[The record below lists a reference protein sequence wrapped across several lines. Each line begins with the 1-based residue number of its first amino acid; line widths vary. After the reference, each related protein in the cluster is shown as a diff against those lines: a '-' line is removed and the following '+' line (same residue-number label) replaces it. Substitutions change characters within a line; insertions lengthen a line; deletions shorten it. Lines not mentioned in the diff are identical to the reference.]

1 MFHSGREMSLVIK
14 SNGHGMGKSVR
25 QLEKKAVRVQAVPSS
40 QPTME
45 NEVSFQTADGLELRA
60 GLTRLTRH
68 AVTFEAVNLAATLRA
83 SEVLSNFK
91 ITTDNHVIYFGRAV
105 VSNVINTGES
115 LIVEAKLDNLGSD
128 TAYFLPAP
136 GFDSNPQEAYQSFFQ
151 AWQKNY
157 RISNEFKVLVADVQ
171 SYLTGVR
178 HWLEELEFGFK
189 TQNDKAK
196 KEREILDAISSK
208 IIDSFNGQ
216 HERFEE
222 IIYALP
228 PEARGAHQDFVRQ
241 HWHKLFLCAP
251 FALRTY
257 YKPNGYAG
265 DYEMMNM
272 IHRNQPEGRSLYE
285 KLIHLLLVSQWP
297 AKSVRNRVAHLGE
310 NILNETARVTR
321 AGKTARILN
330 VGCGPAKE
338 IQDFLRE
345 TQLSNHADFTLIDF
359 NEETLLHAG
368 QKLIEDKR
376 QFSRQTQIRTQQ
388 ISVYELLKRTQRKSD
403 DSEKF
408 DLIYCAGLFDYLAPD
423 TCRALMELW
432 YDSLSPGGLLL
443 IANMTDTKPFRNF
456 IEFILDWQLIYRNSA
471 EILSLVPEH
480 CREMTRV
487 IAEPTSVNLF
497 LHIRKPD

>member
-14 SNGHGMGKSVR
+14 SNGQGTGRSVR
-25 QLEKKAVRVQAVPSS
+25 QLEKKAVRAQAVPPP
-40 QPTME
+40 QTAKE
-45 NEVSFQTADGLELRA
+45 NEVTFQTANGEEFRVKLA
-60 GLTRLTRH
+60 RLTRH
-68 AVTFEAVNLAATLRA
+68 VVTFEAVNLAATLRT
-83 SEVLSNFK
+83 SEVLGNFK
-91 ITTDNHVIYFGRAV
+91 ITTDNSVIYFGRAV

-115 LIVEAKLDNLGSD
+115 FLCEAKLDELGSD
-128 TAYFLPAP
+128 TAFFLPP
-136 GFDSNPQEAYQSFFQ
+136 TESRSNFQEAYNSFFQ
-151 AWQKNY
+151 TWQKNY

-171 SYLTGVR
+171 SYLTDVR
-178 HWLEELEFGFK
+178 RWLEELEFGMK
-189 TQNDKAK
+189 EQADKVAQ
-196 KEREILDAISSK
+196 ERTILDAVAPK
-208 IIDSFNGQ
+208 IIAAFNGQ

-228 PEARGAHQDFVRQ
+228 LEARGAHQDFVRQ
-241 HWHKLFLCAP
+241 HWHRLFLCAP
-251 FALRTY
+251 FAHRTY

-297 AKSVRNRVAHLGE
+297 AKSVRNRIAHLGE
-310 NILNETARVTR
+310 NILNETARVVHT
-321 AGKTARILN
+321 GKTARILN

-338 IQDFLRE
+338 IHDILRE
-345 TQLSNHADFTLIDF
+345 TQLSNQADFTLIDF

-368 QKLIEDKR
+368 QKLVEAKR

-388 ISVYELLKRTQRKSD
+388 ISVYELLKRTQRGGNVA
-403 DSEKF
+403 EKF

-432 YDSLSPGGLLL
+432 YDSLSSGGLLL

-456 IEFILDWQLIYRNSA
+456 IEFVLDWQLIYRNSA
-471 EILSLVPEH
+471 EILSLVPER
-480 CREMTRV
+480 CREVTGV

-497 LHIRKPD
+497 LHIRKPN